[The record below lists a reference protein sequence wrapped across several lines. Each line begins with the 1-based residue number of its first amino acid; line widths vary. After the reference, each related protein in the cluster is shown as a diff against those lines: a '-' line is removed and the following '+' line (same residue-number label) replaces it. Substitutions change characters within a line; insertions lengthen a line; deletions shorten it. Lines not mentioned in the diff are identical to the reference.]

1 MKTKFGQIVE
11 GWRNNLIPPAHLKK
25 EIEKVSSERTSICE
39 SCKFHSKNYKSVR
52 PDAHCVNC
60 GCTLSAKTKCLSCE
74 CPTGKWKAE
83 MSSEEEAKLKEN
95 VEKKNSKTH

>member
-1 MKTKFGQIVE
+1 MKSKLSQIFE
-11 GWRNNLIPPAHLKK
+11 GWRNNLVPPSKIKK
-25 EIEKVSSERTSICE
+25 EIEKVSDERISICE

-74 CPTGKWKAE
+74 CPTGKWKKALTDE
-83 MSSEEEAKLKEN
+83 Q
-95 VEKKNSKTH
+95 